1 MVSRTIRPLTE
12 SSNELESRELSSADV
27 QNVQVTQE
35 QLSVGAF
42 DLSLNDRAKTSDL
55 LNQDNTAT
63 SVTL

>member
-12 SSNELESRELSSADV
+12 SSNELESRELRSADV